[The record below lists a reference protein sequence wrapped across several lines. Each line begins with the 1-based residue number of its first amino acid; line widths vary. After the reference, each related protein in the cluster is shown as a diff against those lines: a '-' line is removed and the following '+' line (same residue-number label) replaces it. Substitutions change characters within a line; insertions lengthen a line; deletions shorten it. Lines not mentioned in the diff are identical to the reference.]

1 MATPDARISFADLD
15 ALDAERLGRRLNEKW
30 NTYPDKDVLCA
41 WVAEMD
47 FPLARPIRAVLERAL
62 ETDDVGYAIALRD
75 TGLADAF
82 AARMDERFGWRVE
95 PERCEILSEVV
106 QGLYLSLLAYSEPGD
121 GAVVQTPI
129 YPPFLSAV
137 RETGRAL
144 VENRLVRTGGPGD
157 ARFEIDFDALARDA
171 GARTRVLLLCNP
183 HNPTGRVFGRAELER
198 LAALA
203 LERDWVVVTDEIHA
217 DLVFDGRR
225 HVPFA
230 TLSPEVAART
240 VTLTSASKAFNIPG
254 LRTAVAH
261 FGSREL
267 QQRFDGA
274 VPRHVRGGIGILG
287 IYATIAAWRDSQ
299 PWLDTVRDY
308 LAANRDTALAYL
320 GARCPEVVT
329 TPLEA
334 TYLLWLD
341 CSALGLAPSPAR
353 FLYEHGRIALSDGRA
368 FGRGFEGF
376 ARLNLATS
384 RAILEEILERFATAV
399 ERR

>member
-62 ETDDVGYAIALRD
+62 ESDDVGYAIALRD

-171 GARTRVLLLCNP
+171 GVTLRRA
-183 HNPTGRVFGRAELER
+183 GRAR
-198 LAALA
+198 RASVIGNSDKLAQ
-203 LERDWVVVTDEIHA
+203 
-217 DLVFDGRR
+217 VFINLISN
-225 HVPFA
+225 A
-230 TLSPEVAART
+230 IKYN
-240 VTLTSASKAFNIPG
+240 TSASP
-254 LRTAVAH
+254 
-261 FGSREL
+261 
-267 QQRFDGA
+267 
-274 VPRHVRGGIGILG
+274 
-287 IYATIAAWRDSQ
+287 
-299 PWLDTVRDY
+299 
-308 LAANRDTALAYL
+308 
-320 GARCPEVVT
+320 VVT
-329 TPLEA
+329 VSSRVRKGVYEARVVDNGPGVSGEDRDRIFARFTRGPLPRKQGA
-334 TYLLWLD
+334 G
-341 CSALGLAPSPAR
+341 LGLAISR
-353 FLYEHGRIALSDGRA
+353 QIVEA
-368 FGRGFEGF
+368 FGGS
-376 ARLNLATS
+376 LMLATD
-384 RAILEEILERFATAV
+384 
-399 ERR
+399 RRKGAEFIVQLDCAETEPLSA